1 MRRDQWLMA
10 VVAALLVLVGVVFV
24 GQGLGILQGRSV
36 MVGDRT
42 WAVIGAVLVLAGG
55 WIGWRIATRRRISG

>member
-1 MRRDQWLMA
+1 MRQGHWLRA
-10 VVAALLVLVGVVFV
+10 VGAALLMIVGAIFI

-55 WIGWRIATRRRISG
+55 WLAWRTVTRRRISG